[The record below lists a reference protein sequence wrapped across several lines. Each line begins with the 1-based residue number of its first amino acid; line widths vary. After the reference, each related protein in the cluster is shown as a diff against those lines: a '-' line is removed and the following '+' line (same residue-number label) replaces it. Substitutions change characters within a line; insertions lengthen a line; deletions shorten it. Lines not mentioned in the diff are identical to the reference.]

1 MASHWRLRVLLG
13 SVRMRTTLASGVVVA
28 CALALG
34 GVAFVALLRSSLT
47 SSVQDTAS
55 QRASAVASALRSGA
69 APREV
74 ATSGEEDIFVQIQD
88 SHHSLLKSSDAKLD
102 RAVQLQH
109 PGEPVTIDHIPIAD
123 GTHSFRVV
131 ERDAKTADGLVHVAV
146 GASLEHVNESTRAV
160 TRILLFGIPG
170 LLAVVVLTTWLFTGR
185 ALHPVESI
193 RREVAAI
200 KPKDLERRVRV
211 PQTGDEI
218 ARLSVTMN
226 EMLERLADFSVRQ
239 RRFISDA
246 SHELRSPL
254 TTIRH
259 HAEVAMEHPEV
270 TDVPELSR
278 TVLTE
283 EERLETLVDDLL
295 VLAHA
300 DEHTLART
308 RQSIDLDD
316 LVLEEAA
323 RLRAT
328 SDFRIDTTKVTAAKI
343 EGDVDSLRR
352 ALRNVTDN
360 AMRHARS
367 RIAFEV
373 SSGGGIAKVVVLDD
387 GAGIPTED
395 RMRIFERFTR
405 LGEARDRDSGGSG
418 LGLSIVSE
426 IMTAHDGSVA
436 VGDGPGARF
445 ELRLPAAAAT

>member
-1 MASHWRLRVLLG
+1 
-13 SVRMRTTLASGVVVA
+13 MRTTLASALIVA
-28 CALALG
+28 CMLAIG
-34 GVAFVALLRSSLT
+34 GVAFVALLKASLT
-47 SSVQDTAS
+47 GSVQDTAQ
-55 QRASAVASALRSGA
+55 QRAGAVASALESGA
-69 APREV
+69 TLRTV
-74 ATSGEEDIFVQIQD
+74 TTSGEEEIFVQVLGA
-88 SHHSLLKSSDAKLD
+88 HHSLLESSDIKLEH
-102 RAVQLQH
+102 AVEAPRR
-109 PGEPVTIDHIPIAD
+109 PGEAITLNHIPIAD

-131 ERDAKTADGLVHVAV
+131 EEDANTTGGLVHVVV
-146 GASLEHVNESTRAV
+146 GASLEHVKESTRAV

-170 LLAVVVLTTWLFTGR
+170 LLAIVMLTTWLLTGL
-185 ALHPVESI
+185 ALRPVESI

-200 KPKDLERRVRV
+200 KPQDLERRVRV

-218 ARLSVTMN
+218 ARLAVTMN
-226 EMLERLADFSVRQ
+226 EMLERLADSSVRQ

-254 TTIRH
+254 ATIRH
-259 HAEVAMEHPEV
+259 HAEVAVEHPEV
-270 TDVPELSR
+270 TDLPELSS

-295 VLAHA
+295 VLARA
-300 DEHTLART
+300 DEHTLAHA
-308 RQSIDLDD
+308 RQPIDLDD

-328 SDFRIDTTKVTAAKI
+328 SNLRIDTTKITAAKI
-343 EGDVDSLRR
+343 EGDTDSLRR
-352 ALRNVTDN
+352 ALRNVADN
-360 AMRHARS
+360 AMRHART

-373 SSGGGIAKVVVLDD
+373 SSEGGIAKVVVLDD
-387 GAGIPTED
+387 GAGIPKED

-426 IMTAHDGSVA
+426 IMTAHDGSVT

-445 ELRLPAAAAT
+445 ELRLPAVAAT